1 MRRAELWLTAAR
13 RIEGIQLGC
22 YNRGCST
29 RSRIS
34 TARDYRQFRQV
45 RRSPQLASVRTVE
58 RRKRGQVAQV
68 VERSPEKAGVGGSTP
83 SLATMFSMT

>member
-1 MRRAELWLTAAR
+1 MRRAELWLTAAC

-29 RSRIS
+29 RFRIS

-58 RRKRGQVAQV
+58 RSQTWPGSSGGRAQ
-68 VERSPEKAGVGGSTP
+68 P
-83 SLATMFSMT
+83 